1 VTVVAIDGPAGTGK
15 STVARAVAR
24 ALGFDYLDTGAMYR
38 AVALAA
44 LERDLPP
51 DDSDA
56 LASLAD
62 SIQIDHRGEQVM
74 LHGRDVTAAIRK
86 DPVTAMVSRVAAVPG
101 VRRAMAVRQRRIA
114 ESSDVVMEGR
124 DIGSAVVPDAEVKIF
139 LTASIRERARRRA
152 EQLGRATNDEAIA
165 NLVRSIEDRDRADAS
180 RSDSPLVRA
189 DDAVLIDSTSK
200 GIEDV
205 VDEIARVA
213 RGVLDDH

>member
-1 VTVVAIDGPAGTGK
+1 MTVVAIDGPAGAGK

-44 LERDLPP
+44 LERNHPP

-56 LASLAD
+56 LASLAE
-62 SIQIDHRGEQVM
+62 SIQIELRGEQVM
-74 LHGRDVTAAIRK
+74 LDGRDVSVAIRN
-86 DPVTAMVSRVAAVPG
+86 DPVTAIVSRVAAVPG

-124 DIGSAVVPDAEVKIF
+124 DIGTAVAPDAEVKIF
-139 LTASIRERARRRA
+139 LTASIRERAERRA
-152 EQLGRATNDEAIA
+152 MQLGLAAEEGAVEA
-165 NLVRSIEDRDRADAS
+165 LVRSIEERDQADAS
-180 RSDSPLVRA
+180 RSDSPLIRA

-200 GIEDV
+200 GVEEV
-205 VDEIARVA
+205 VEEIARVV
-213 RGVLDDH
+213 RRVLDER